1 MIAPY
6 KVIVI
11 TPDEGSAELIS
22 QKLSSNPK
30 IKAEA
35 VSEKK
40 LNGGKEG
47 LGLDGYHAVVLTGS
61 VSKHWESKKHLL
73 TGGRNIPVLTITDFM
88 GEAEGNGSAETGADL
103 LRALESRFSDLE
115 ERLDLA
121 SALQQKDC
129 DLIRII
135 EKSADSILVFDDVG
149 IVKFMNPAASKLFD
163 GLLSVGDEFAYP
175 LVNGE
180 TTELD
185 LIAADGKRYV
195 AEMRVTSIEWADSTC
210 CLAMLRDITERKLT
224 EETLE
229 NMVAKRTSELEAANA
244 QLSQMYRVS
253 ERAVQLR
260 SQFIANVS
268 HEIRTP
274 LSGIVSGAELLCE
287 SPDLAAAKELGCVI
301 FESGKRL
308 LGLVNE
314 ILDFAK
320 IERGDVQLSEVEF
333 SISVLINELI
343 AQMQPMADQKELRLL
358 TSLSPKLEKKYVGD
372 LGKLR
377 QILLNLIHN
386 ALKFTQDGG
395 VIVTIQP
402 GEKQEV
408 LFIVRDT
415 GFGIDERD
423 LPLIFQPFVQ
433 GRGTV
438 SKGLGGTG
446 LGLSICNQLAKAL
459 NGSISCQSE
468 PKEGSTFT
476 LRVPLRRA

>member
-6 KVIVI
+6 RVIVI
-11 TPDEGSAELIS
+11 TADDGSAELIS
-22 QKLSSNPK
+22 RNFSDNPE
-30 IKAEA
+30 IRAEA
-35 VSEKK
+35 VSEKA
-40 LNGGKEG
+40 LDAANGD
-47 LGLDGYHAVVLTGS
+47 LSLDGCHAVVLLSNS
-61 VSKHWESKKHLL
+61 VGKNWADKKELFVDGRSVPILKFGESYAAK
-73 TGGRNIPVLTITDFM
+73 D
-88 GEAEGNGSAETGADL
+88 GNGSEL
-103 LRALESRFSDLE
+103 LHALKSRLSELA
-115 ERLDLA
+115 ERLTLA
-121 SALQQKDC
+121 SALQQKDS

-149 IVKFMNPAASKLFD
+149 VVRFINPAARKLFRD
-163 GLLSVGDEFAYP
+163 LLEVGDEFAYP
-175 LVNGE
+175 IVNGE

-195 AEMRVTSIEWADSTC
+195 AEMRVTPIEWADSQC

-229 NMVAKRTSELEAANA
+229 NMVAERTSELEAANA

-260 SQFIANVS
+260 TQFIANVS

-308 LGLVNE
+308 LNLVNE

-320 IERGDVQLSEVEF
+320 IERGDVQLTEVEF
-333 SISVLINELI
+333 SISTLVNELV

-358 TSLSPKLEKKYVGD
+358 TSLSPKLDKKVLGDVG
-372 LGKLR
+372 KIR
-377 QILLNLIHN
+377 QILLNLVHN
-386 ALKFTQDGG
+386 ALKFTSNGG
-395 VIVTIQP
+395 VIITVQP
-402 GEKQEV
+402 GDRQEV
-408 LFIVRDT
+408 LFIIRDT
-415 GFGIDERD
+415 GAGIEARD

-433 GRGTV
+433 GSGAAA
-438 SKGLGGTG
+438 KGLGGTG
-446 LGLSICNQLAKAL
+446 LGLSICSQLAKAL
-459 NGSISCQSE
+459 GGSISCQSE
-468 PKEGSTFT
+468 AREGSTFT

>member
-22 QKLSSNPK
+22 QNLSLNPN
-30 IKAEA
+30 IQAEA
-35 VSEKK
+35 VSERK
-40 LNGGKEG
+40 LNGESSG
-47 LGLDGYHAVVLTGS
+47 LKLDGYHAVVLTS
-61 VSKHWESKKHLL
+61 AVSKRWEGKKDLL
-73 TGGRNIPVLTITDFM
+73 TGGRNIPVLTLSDYL
-88 GEAEGNGSAETGADL
+88 GEVDETGQGSSDL
-103 LRALESRFSDLE
+103 LKALENRFTELE
-115 ERLDLA
+115 ERLNLA
-121 SALQQKDC
+121 SALQQKDS

-135 EKSADSILVFDDVG
+135 EKSADSILVFDDDG
-149 IVKFMNPAASKLFD
+149 IVKFMNPAAKKLFTA
-163 GLLSVGDEFAYP
+163 LLEVGDEFAYP
-175 LVNGE
+175 LVNDE

-195 AEMRVTSIEWADSTC
+195 AEMRVTSIEWASSTC

-229 NMVAKRTSELEAANA
+229 QMVSKRTIELEAANA

-308 LGLVNE
+308 LTLVNE

-333 SISVLINELI
+333 SVSVLINEMV

-395 VIVTIQP
+395 VIITIQP
-402 GEKQEV
+402 GDKQEV
-408 LFIVRDT
+408 LFMVRDT
-415 GFGIDERD
+415 GFGIEERD

-433 GRGTV
+433 GRGT
-438 SKGLGGTG
+438 SGKGLGGTG
-446 LGLSICNQLAKAL
+446 LGLSICSQLAKAM
-459 NGSISCQSE
+459 NGSITCQSE